1 VGWGEA
7 ITGLPEASRA
17 VALVV
22 EEGLAPL
29 LLGREAS
36 RPGELLEGLRKHSF
50 WYGTGGIATLAVS
63 AIDIALWDLAGRIEG
78 QPVHELL
85 GGKRMDRVR
94 LCASAIWDVEDL
106 AGTAEWFSSM
116 AGRGF
121 TAVKAGWGRRADAA
135 FGDDPLRDVEL
146 VRTVR
151 EAVGPDVEFAAD
163 VSVHASWSV
172 DHALEMLQRLEPFDL
187 AWLEDPL
194 VFDDFEGYARVVA
207 AAPMPIATGERFW
220 RANEYRQLVDARAAD
235 IALIDPGRVE
245 GISGM
250 KAAADLLAAGGIQFV
265 PHSWSSAVNTA
276 AALHVFA
283 ASPNGR
289 IFELKPEPSPMQ
301 HELVLDPFLPDE
313 DGYLTVRDNPG
324 LGIEVN
330 DAALVE
336 YRLR

>member
-7 ITGLPEASRA
+7 ITGLPEASKA

-22 EEGLAPL
+22 QEGLAPL
-29 LLGREAS
+29 LLREDP
-36 RPGELLEGLRKHSF
+36 RRIDELVERMRTHTF

-63 AIDIALWDLAGRIEG
+63 AVDIALWDLVGRIG
-78 QPVHELL
+78 GVPVHQLL
-85 GGKRMDRVR
+85 GGKRLDRVR
-94 LCASAIWDVEDL
+94 VCASAIPDVEDL
-106 AGTAEWFSSM
+106 AGTAEWFGSFVQ
-116 AGRGF
+116 RGF
-121 TAVKAGWGRRADAA
+121 TAVKASWGRRPDAS
-135 FGDDPLRDVEL
+135 FGLDPVRDVEL
-146 VRTVR
+146 VRSIR
-151 EAVGPDVEFAAD
+151 EAVGPDVDLAAD
-163 VSVHASWSV
+163 VSVHARWSLK
-172 DHALEMLQRLEPFDL
+172 HALEMVARLEPFGL

-194 VFDDFEGYARVVA
+194 VFDDFAGYAKLRA
-207 AAPMPIATGERFW
+207 AAPMPIATGERLW

-250 KAAADLLAAGGIQFV
+250 KAAADVLAAGGIQFV

-289 IFELKPEPSPMQ
+289 IFELKPEFSPMQ
-301 HELVLDPFLPDE
+301 HELVVNPFVPDE
-313 DGYLTVRDNPG
+313 DGYLAVRNGAG

-330 DAALVE
+330 EAALVE